1 MTSRLASMTRLPLIL
16 TALFAVAAC
25 SQDAPAPTAAEPAP
39 APAATEPAAAEP
51 APATET
57 ASSPAVERPA
67 GPIVP
72 PSGPAPVEGTDYV
85 EIPGGQPYT
94 PDSDKIEVVEVFGYT
109 CPACARFEPL
119 VNAWSAKLPADVEFE
134 PVAAPFGGF
143 WNTYAKAFY
152 TAQSMGLLE
161 ATHDAMFRAIHVE
174 RSLTVQPVATDEQ
187 IAAFYARFGADPK
200 QFQSTMASFAINAKL
215 RQAQQ
220 FLTTSGVDSTPTM
233 LVNGKYRVTGRS
245 FEEVLRITDHLIAM
259 ERAAAGGDSTAG
271 GEAEAEAPAEI

>member
-16 TALFAVAAC
+16 AALFAVAAC
-25 SQDAPAPTAAEPAP
+25 SQDAPAPTPAP
-39 APAATEPAAAEP
+39 APAESAPAATEPAAVEP
-51 APATET
+51 APVTQS
-57 ASSPAVERPA
+57 ASSPAADAPA

-72 PSGPAPVEGTDYV
+72 PSGPAPVAGTDYV

-94 PDSDKIEVVEVFGYT
+94 PDSGKIEVVEVFGYT
-109 CPACARFEPL
+109 CPACASFEPL
-119 VNAWSAKLPADVEFE
+119 VDAWSAKLPADVEFE

-161 ATHDAMFRAIHVE
+161 ETHDAMFRAIHVE
-174 RSLTVQPVATDEQ
+174 RSLPVQPVATDEQ
-187 IAAFYARFGADPK
+187 IAAFYAGFGADPK

-215 RQAQQ
+215 RRAQQ

-233 LVNGKYRVTGRS
+233 LVNGKYRVTGRG
-245 FEEVLRITDHLIAM
+245 FEEVLRITDHLIAQ
-259 ERAAAGGDSTAG
+259 ERARASGSSQTEAA
-271 GEAEAEAPAEI
+271 AEAPAEG